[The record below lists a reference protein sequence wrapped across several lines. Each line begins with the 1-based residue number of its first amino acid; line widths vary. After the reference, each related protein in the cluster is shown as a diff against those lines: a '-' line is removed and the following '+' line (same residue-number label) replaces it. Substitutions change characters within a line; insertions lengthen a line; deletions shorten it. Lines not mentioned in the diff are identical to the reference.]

1 MPSFTSEEAEKFDL
15 YSNESSK
22 YLFYKFN
29 NWIESLDAEK
39 LFIRHTAKA
48 TNSYGLKK
56 IEEKDRQILTEKIIH
71 NVENENPYVTSTE
84 EKPQIMEEIEKN
96 YKICRRVYQ
105 SLFIDVTDTF
115 H

>member
-29 NWIESLDAEK
+29 DWIESLDAEK

-56 IEEKDRQILTEKIIH
+56 IEEKDRQLLTEKIIH